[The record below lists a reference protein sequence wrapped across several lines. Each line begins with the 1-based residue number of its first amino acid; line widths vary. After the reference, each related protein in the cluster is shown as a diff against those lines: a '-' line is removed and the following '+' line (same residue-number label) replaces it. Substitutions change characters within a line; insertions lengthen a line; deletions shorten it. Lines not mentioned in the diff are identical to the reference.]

1 MALSGD
7 YYCSMSSNPST
18 FLRNRLVASLLAASL
33 AAQPLLPTYAQSRAG
48 SSVSLPQL
56 GDPDAQDLSP
66 LAERRLGEV
75 TMREIRRDP
84 AFIADAEMEDYLYSL
99 TIRLSETRSAR
110 RVQVQPFWVRDAT
123 MNAFAMPGGFIGV
136 HSGLALSAQSESEL
150 AAVLGHEIGHVAQ
163 RHLARMLAK
172 EKQSTLL
179 SLAGLVLAGLAARA
193 GNIDGAV
200 GLANLGASIGQQQ
213 QLAFSRDAE
222 READRLGLD
231 IVREAGFNPL
241 AMVEFFQRL
250 QQAGRVYESNAA
262 PVYLRTHPLTTERI
276 GDVQV
281 RLLTERY
288 RQLRNSLEFDMVK
301 ARLRVDQ
308 DLSTDGLASARA
320 WFERGLLEKRLDPA
334 VAHFGLAQVH
344 VARRQWDAALTA
356 LTQSRKAIP
365 NGKHPYLERL
375 ESSVLVSKGEAVK
388 GLALAR
394 LAAQQWPMSRAVAH
408 QVARAAV
415 AAKQPADAVSFLRD
429 RLALV
434 GEDPEAWKLLGEA
447 YEALGQKSA
456 AHQAYAQSLAQ
467 QQSWQAAVAQLQLA
481 QTARDADFVLASVID
496 TQLREYRLK
505 VDDEKRDRN
514 EKGR

>member
-1 MALSGD
+1 
-7 YYCSMSSNPST
+7 
-18 FLRNRLVASLLAASL
+18 
-33 AAQPLLPTYAQSRAG
+33 
-48 SSVSLPQL
+48 
-56 GDPDAQDLSP
+56 
-66 LAERRLGEV
+66 
-75 TMREIRRDP
+75 
-84 AFIADAEMEDYLYSL
+84 
-99 TIRLSETRSAR
+99 
-110 RVQVQPFWVRDAT
+110 
-123 MNAFAMPGGFIGV
+123 MNAFAMPGGYIGV

-179 SLAGLVLAGLAARA
+179 TLAGLVLAGLAARA
-193 GNIDGAV
+193 GNIEGAV
-200 GLANLGASIGQQQ
+200 GLANLGTSIGLQQ

-250 QQAGRVYESNAA
+250 QQAGRVYESGAA

-288 RQLRNSLEFDMVK
+288 RQLRNSLEFDLVK

-308 DLSTDGLASARA
+308 DLSTDGLLASRT
-320 WFERGLLEKRLDPA
+320 WFERGLLEKRLDPV
-334 VAHFGLAQVH
+334 VAHFGIAQVQA
-344 VARRQWDAALTA
+344 ARREWDAALAA
-356 LTQSRKAIP
+356 LSQARKALP
-365 NGKHPYLERL
+365 GGKHPYLERL
-375 ESSVLVSKGEAVK
+375 ESSVLVSKGDAMK
-388 GLALAR
+388 GWALAR
-394 LAAQQWPMSRAVAH
+394 VAAQQWPLSRALAH

-415 AAKQPADAVSFLRD
+415 AAKQAAEAVSFLRD

-434 GEDPEAWKLLGEA
+434 AEDPQAWKLLGDA
-447 YEALGQKSA
+447 HEALGQKSA

-467 QQSWQAAVAQLQLA
+467 QQAWQAAVAQLQLA
-481 QTARDADFVLASVID
+481 QSARDADFVLASVID
-496 TQLREYRLK
+496 TQLREYRAKL
-505 VDDEKRDRN
+505 DEEKRDRN